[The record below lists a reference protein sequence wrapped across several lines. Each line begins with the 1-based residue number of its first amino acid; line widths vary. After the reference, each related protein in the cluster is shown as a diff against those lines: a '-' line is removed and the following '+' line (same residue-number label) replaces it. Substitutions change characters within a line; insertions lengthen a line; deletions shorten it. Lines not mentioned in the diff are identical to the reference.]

1 MSRNWVFVPTRELE
15 RELKYGGH
23 KIISFSK
30 TQFVLALWSYGRTS
44 GDGNPLIIVTK
55 LERHGA

>member
-1 MSRNWVFVPTRELE
+1 MFVPTRELE

-30 TQFVLALWSYGRTS
+30 IQFVLALWSYGRTS